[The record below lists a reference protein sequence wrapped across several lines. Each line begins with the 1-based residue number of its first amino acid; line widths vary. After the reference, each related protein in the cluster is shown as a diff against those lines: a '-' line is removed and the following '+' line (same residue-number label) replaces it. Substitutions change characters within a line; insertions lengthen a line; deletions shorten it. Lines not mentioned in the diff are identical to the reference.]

1 MFHFHDFKKYI
12 FEKKDINFLLIIF
25 FGIILVTIMEALSLS
40 VIVPVFNI
48 IFFDKVPNFFSNSN
62 IVLNYNTKIVFLLIF
77 LSIFFIKNIFLI
89 AFNYFYINFFN
100 KLSAKISHKLFN
112 STLNQPYIFFL
123 QQPTNNILQIA
134 VEEVKKM
141 CAFFIGLINL
151 AIEMIFVLIICFV
164 LIYVNYKIFFFCF
177 INFSFVIFLYFR
189 IFKGKIKNWSYI
201 NLESTGK
208 IQNVIIEGLR
218 GIKDLVIYELRENFA
233 NSFKKSNDEWY
244 RTRSNIDFLNIVQK
258 YWLELIGVVSISLV
272 LLYFVFM
279 EFNVANLI
287 PIFGLYVFAIFKLV
301 TSFSRIVGSAQTIKF
316 NYPSYEIILN
326 LLKKFTFYD
335 QGNKANNN
343 FEFRNLIE
351 INNVSFSYDGKSQTL
366 NKINLEISRGD
377 CVAIVGKN
385 ASGKSTLLNLI
396 SALIQ
401 PTEGR
406 ILIDNKFDLYSNN
419 LFWHEKLSYVQ
430 QNIFLLNDTIKKNI
444 VLNEDTAINNLRF
457 EKIIKSLNL
466 EKFFSKLPNILETK
480 INDNG
485 ANLSGGQKQM
495 ISLARALYKNSEII
509 ILDEPNSALDMINTE
524 LLKKVILANKNDR
537 TIIMVTHDL
546 TYFKD
551 CFDKVL
557 EVDAGNVN
565 EILKL

>member
-1 MFHFHDFKKYI
+1 MSYLQDFKKYI
-12 FEKKDINFLLIIF
+12 FEKKDQKFLIIIF
-25 FGIILVTIMEALSLS
+25 FGIILVTILEALSLS
-40 VIVPVFNI
+40 VIVPVFDI
-48 IFFDKVPNFFSNSN
+48 IFFDKVPNFFSNST
-62 IVLNYNTKIVFLLIF
+62 IIFNYNTKIIFLLIF
-77 LSIFFIKNIFLI
+77 LSIFLIKNILLI

-100 KLSAKISHKLFN
+100 KLAANISQKLFTL
-112 STLNQPYIFFL
+112 TLNQPYIFFL
-123 QQPTNNILQIA
+123 EHPTNNILQII
-134 VEEVKKM
+134 VEEIKKLR
-141 CAFFIGLINL
+141 AFFIGLISL
-151 AIEMIFVLIICFV
+151 SIELIIVLIICFI
-164 LIYVNYKIFFFCF
+164 LIYINYKIFLFCF

-189 IFKGKIKNWSYI
+189 IVKDKIKNWSYI
-201 NLESTGK
+201 NLESLGK
-208 IQNVIIEGLR
+208 IQNLIIEGLR

-244 RTRSNIDFLNIVQK
+244 RTRSNIDFLNSVQK
-258 YWLELIGVVSISLV
+258 YWLELIGVMSISLA

-279 EFNVANLI
+279 KFDVANLI

-301 TSFSRIVGSAQTIKF
+301 TSFSRIVGSAQDIKF
-316 NYPSYEIILN
+316 NYPSYEIVLN
-326 LLKKFTFYD
+326 LLKKLSFYD
-335 QGNKANNN
+335 QENKHNSHFQLKN
-343 FEFRNLIE
+343 FIEF
-351 INNVSFSYDGKSQTL
+351 NNVSYSYDSKSQIL
-366 NKINLEISRGD
+366 NRINLKIFKGD
-377 CVAIVGKN
+377 CVAIIGKN

-401 PTEGR
+401 PTEGK

-419 LFWHEKLSYVQ
+419 HFWHEKLSYVQ

-444 VLNEDTAINNLRF
+444 ILNQEITINNLRY
-457 EKIIKSLNL
+457 EKIVKSLNL
-466 EKFFSKLPNILETK
+466 EKFFLKLPNKLETK

-524 LLKKVILANKNDR
+524 LLRKVILANKNDK

-546 TYFKD
+546 AYFKD
-551 CFDKVL
+551 CFNKVL

-565 EILKL
+565 EV

>member
-1 MFHFHDFKKYI
+1 MSYLQDFKKYI
-12 FEKKDINFLLIIF
+12 FEKKDQKFLIIIF
-25 FGIILVTIMEALSLS
+25 FGIILVTILEALSLS
-40 VIVPVFNI
+40 VIVPVFDI
-48 IFFDKVPNFFSNSN
+48 IFFDKVPNFFSNST
-62 IVLNYNTKIVFLLIF
+62 ITFNYNTKIIVLLIF
-77 LSIFFIKNIFLI
+77 LSIFLIKNIFLI

-100 KLSAKISHKLFN
+100 KLAAKISQKLFT

-123 QQPTNNILQIA
+123 QHPTNNILQIV
-134 VEEVKKM
+134 VEEIRKLRS
-141 CAFFIGLINL
+141 FFIGLISL
-151 AIEMIFVLIICFV
+151 SIELFIVLIICFI
-164 LIYVNYKIFFFCF
+164 LMYINYKIFLFCF

-189 IFKGKIKNWSYI
+189 IVKDKIKNWSYI
-201 NLESTGK
+201 NLESLGK

-218 GIKDLVIYELRENFA
+218 GIKDLIIYELRENFA

-244 RTRSNIDFLNIVQK
+244 RTRSNIDFLNSVQK
-258 YWLELIGVVSISLV
+258 YWLELIGVMSISLA

-279 EFNVANLI
+279 KFDVANLI

-301 TSFSRIVGSAQTIKF
+301 TSFSRIVGAAQDIKF
-316 NYPSYEIILN
+316 NYPSYEIVLN
-326 LLKKFTFYD
+326 LLKKLSFYD
-335 QGNKANNN
+335 QENKHNSHFQLKN
-343 FEFRNLIE
+343 FIEF
-351 INNVSFSYDGKSQTL
+351 NNVSFSYDSKSQTL
-366 NKINLEISRGD
+366 NKINLKIFKGD
-377 CVAIVGKN
+377 CVAIIGKN

-401 PTEGR
+401 PTEGK

-419 LFWHEKLSYVQ
+419 HFWHEKLSYVQ

-444 VLNEDTAINNLRF
+444 ILNQEITINNLRY
-457 EKIIKSLNL
+457 EKIVKSLNL
-466 EKFFSKLPNILETK
+466 EKFFLKLPNKLETK

-524 LLKKVILANKNDR
+524 LLRKVILANKNDR

-546 TYFKD
+546 AYFKD
-551 CFDKVL
+551 CFNKVL

-565 EILKL
+565 EV

>member
-1 MFHFHDFKKYI
+1 MSYLQDFKKYI
-12 FEKKDINFLLIIF
+12 FEKKDQKFLIIIF
-25 FGIILVTIMEALSLS
+25 FGIILVTILEALSLS
-40 VIVPVFNI
+40 VIVPVFDI
-48 IFFDKVPNFFSNSN
+48 IFFDKVPNFFSNST
-62 IVLNYNTKIVFLLIF
+62 IIFDYNTKIIVLLIF

-100 KLSAKISHKLFN
+100 KLAAKISQKLFT

-123 QQPTNNILQIA
+123 QHPTNNILQIV
-134 VEEVKKM
+134 VEEIKKLRT
-141 CAFFIGLINL
+141 FFIGLITL
-151 AIEMIFVLIICFV
+151 SIELIIVLIICFI
-164 LIYVNYKIFFFCF
+164 LIYINYKIFLFCF

-189 IFKGKIKNWSYI
+189 IVKDKIKNWSYI
-201 NLESTGK
+201 NLESLGK

-244 RTRSNIDFLNIVQK
+244 RTRSNIDFLNSVQK
-258 YWLELIGVVSISLV
+258 YWLELIGVMSISLA

-279 EFNVANLI
+279 KFDVANLI

-301 TSFSRIVGSAQTIKF
+301 TSFSRIVGSAQDIKF
-316 NYPSYEIILN
+316 NYPSYEIVLN
-326 LLKKFTFYD
+326 LLKKLSFYD
-335 QGNKANNN
+335 QENKHNSHFQLKN
-343 FEFRNLIE
+343 FIEF
-351 INNVSFSYDGKSQTL
+351 NNVSFSYDSKSQTL
-366 NKINLEISRGD
+366 NKINLKIFKGD
-377 CVAIVGKN
+377 CVAIIGKN

-401 PTEGR
+401 PTEGK

-419 LFWHEKLSYVQ
+419 HFWHEKLSYVQ

-444 VLNEDTAINNLRF
+444 ILNQEITINNLRY
-457 EKIIKSLNL
+457 EKIVKSLNL
-466 EKFFSKLPNILETK
+466 EKFFLKLPNKLETK

-524 LLKKVILANKNDR
+524 LLRKVILANKNDR

-546 TYFKD
+546 AYFKD
-551 CFDKVL
+551 CFNKVL

-565 EILKL
+565 EV

>member
-1 MFHFHDFKKYI
+1 MSYLQDFKKYI
-12 FEKKDINFLLIIF
+12 FEKKDQKFLIIIF
-25 FGIILVTIMEALSLS
+25 FGIILVTILEALSLS
-40 VIVPVFNI
+40 VIVPVFDI
-48 IFFDKVPNFFSNSN
+48 IFFDKVPNFFSNST
-62 IVLNYNTKIVFLLIF
+62 ITFNYNTKIIVLLIF
-77 LSIFFIKNIFLI
+77 LSIFLIKNIFLI

-100 KLSAKISHKLFN
+100 KLAAKISQKLFT

-123 QQPTNNILQIA
+123 QHPTNNILQIV
-134 VEEVKKM
+134 VEEIRKLRS
-141 CAFFIGLINL
+141 FFIGLISL
-151 AIEMIFVLIICFV
+151 SIELFIVLIICFI
-164 LIYVNYKIFFFCF
+164 LMYINYKIFLFCF

-189 IFKGKIKNWSYI
+189 IVKDKIKNWSYI
-201 NLESTGK
+201 NLESLGK

-244 RTRSNIDFLNIVQK
+244 RTRSNIDFLNSVQK
-258 YWLELIGVVSISLV
+258 YWLELIGVMSISLA

-279 EFNVANLI
+279 KFDVANLI

-301 TSFSRIVGSAQTIKF
+301 TSFSRIVGSAQDIKF
-316 NYPSYEIILN
+316 NYPSYEIVLN
-326 LLKKFTFYD
+326 LLKKLSFYD
-335 QGNKANNN
+335 QENKHNSHFQLKN
-343 FEFRNLIE
+343 FIEF
-351 INNVSFSYDGKSQTL
+351 NNVSFSYDSKSQTL
-366 NKINLEISRGD
+366 NKINLKIFKGD
-377 CVAIVGKN
+377 CVAIIGKN

-401 PTEGR
+401 PTEGK

-419 LFWHEKLSYVQ
+419 HFWHEKLSYVQ

-444 VLNEDTAINNLRF
+444 ILNQEITINNLRY
-457 EKIIKSLNL
+457 EKIVKSLNL
-466 EKFFSKLPNILETK
+466 EKFFLKLPNKLETK

-524 LLKKVILANKNDR
+524 LLRKVILANKNDR

-546 TYFKD
+546 AYFKD
-551 CFDKVL
+551 CFNKVL

-565 EILKL
+565 EV